1 MHNGGRTGTL
11 ETQMRDA
18 GCVRWMMWL
27 FFFFFWFFFL
37 GHCEFQK
44 AKLRI
49 ISAGDGVGAKGV
61 VQGCWGRQEQGQ
73 FL

>member
-1 MHNGGRTGTL
+1 MC
-11 ETQMRDA
+11 EMDD
-18 GCVRWMMWL
+18 VVV
-27 FFFFFWFFFL
+27 FFFWFFFL